1 MTLPAK
7 SSVPLAPASSVLL
20 APASRAPY
28 ELVAE
33 QVPDIII
40 SIKPKYVDLIFAG
53 CKRVELRKRGAWIC
67 PGTRILIY
75 ATLPIGALVG
85 EARICFR
92 ELLPIELLWKR
103 HGAQAAIERKSFD
116 DYYAGA
122 DEGIALGLQLATRYS
137 EPVSLAALR
146 AAGDG
151 FRPPQSYMRAPS
163 FVAGIA
169 NELRTR
175 CR

>member
-1 MTLPAK
+1 MRLPAK
-7 SSVPLAPASSVLL
+7 SRVPLAAASSG
-20 APASRAPY
+20 PY
-28 ELVAE
+28 ELVTE

-53 CKRVELRKRGAWIC
+53 CKRVELRKRGAWIS

-75 ATLPIGALVG
+75 ATLPLGALVG
-85 EARICFR
+85 EARVCFR
-92 ELLPIELLWKR
+92 ELLPIDVLWER
-103 HGAQAAIERKSFD
+103 HGAQAAIERKSFGA
-116 DYYAGA
+116 YYSGA
-122 DEGIALGLQLATRYS
+122 DEGIALGLQLVTRYP
-137 EPVSLAALR
+137 EPVSLDALR

-163 FVAGIA
+163 FVTCIA

-175 CR
+175 SS